1 MVNQMSN
8 IKLGEIYVDPILST
22 EFAIQHDYQKVHI
35 NNDVSNNILPNGTVS
50 GLYVLCLLNSLILKS
65 NEYKGIL
72 CARQINI
79 NFKIPILRGEYLN
92 VYSKYFLLRTSE
104 KYNAILRH
112 SDFYLIGENKNIYAE
127 IMIEHFL
134 ELKNE

>member
-1 MVNQMSN
+1 MVNTINN
-8 IKLGEIYVDPILST
+8 IKLGEIYIDPILAK
-22 EFAIQHDYQKVHI
+22 EFAIQYDYQKVHT
-35 NNDVSNNILPNGTVS
+35 NNNVSNNILPKGAVS
-50 GLYVLCLLNSLILKS
+50 GLYVLCLLNRLILSS

-79 NFKIPILRGEYLN
+79 NFKLPILSGEYLN
-92 VYSKYFLLRTSE
+92 VYSKYFLLRISK

-112 SDFYLIGENKNIYAE
+112 SDFYLIGKNKNVFVE

-134 ELKNE
+134 ELKDE